1 MARFAFA
8 LNAQEQ
14 ERLRWYLED
23 YLQYPF
29 DPAPQIASRV
39 EGEMEAVGTRLFRAV
54 FMANRDTEKLWFAIA
69 DCLDDLRLEI
79 APDVTG
85 AGRLPWEL
93 LFDPDTRTW
102 LALHAQT
109 FVRTH
114 ATPVRFPD
122 IPQTAERLRIL
133 LVICR
138 PSGRRDVPFCSVASR
153 IIKGLSKDA
162 RQLFDLDVLRPP
174 TFEQL
179 EEVLRAAK
187 RTGQPYHVVHFE
199 FAEVTVEEL
208 LELRTY
214 IEQGR
219 YAEALVLIGEMEE
232 MSRDD
237 KINKIESFLQILLLH
252 LIKQQAEQRTT
263 RSWDVSIKNAVDGIQ
278 RTNKRRR
285 AGGFYLD
292 EGELQASIEEIF
304 PSALRQASLEAFEG
318 RYNDVEL
325 AARFDQ
331 EQVKQQALQMALE
344 AQAY

>member
-1 MARFAFA
+1 
-8 LNAQEQ
+8 
-14 ERLRWYLED
+14 
-23 YLQYPF
+23 
-29 DPAPQIASRV
+29 
-39 EGEMEAVGTRLFRAV
+39 
-54 FMANRDTEKLWFAIA
+54 
-69 DCLDDLRLEI
+69 
-79 APDVTG
+79 
-85 AGRLPWEL
+85 
-93 LFDPDTRTW
+93 
-102 LALHAQT
+102 
-109 FVRTH
+109 
-114 ATPVRFPD
+114 
-122 IPQTAERLRIL
+122 
-133 LVICR
+133 
-138 PSGRRDVPFCSVASR
+138 
-153 IIKGLSKDA
+153 
-162 RQLFDLDVLRPP
+162 LRPP

-179 EEVLRAAK
+179 GKVLRAAK
-187 RTGQPYHVVHFE
+187 RAGQPYHVVHFE
-199 FAEVTVEEL
+199 FTEVTVEEL

-232 MSRDD
+232 MSRDE

-252 LIKQQAEQRTT
+252 LIKQRAEQRTT
-263 RSWDVSIKNAVDGIQ
+263 RSWDVSIKNAIDGIQ

-344 AQAY
+344 A